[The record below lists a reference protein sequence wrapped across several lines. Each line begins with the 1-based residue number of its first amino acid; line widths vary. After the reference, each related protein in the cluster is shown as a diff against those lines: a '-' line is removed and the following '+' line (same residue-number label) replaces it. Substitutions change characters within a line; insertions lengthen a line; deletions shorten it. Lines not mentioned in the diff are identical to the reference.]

1 MAPLILLSAF
11 FSYHEVGCSHMSLLH
26 RSRELLRYAGLDVS
40 RFPNPASVEAR
51 RVAILKAN
59 NVDLVLDVGAS
70 SGRYGLELRRH
81 GYVGDILSFE
91 PQPSPYERLAKRCSS
106 DEKWTARQEA
116 VGRSTD
122 PIDLNISANGDSS
135 SVLPMLQA
143 HVDAAPE
150 SHYVAVRAVNQ
161 TTISL
166 ILPSLSCDRP
176 FLKMDVQ
183 GYERAVIE
191 GASLVIDRLVGIQ
204 MEMSLEP
211 LYQEQMLYQE
221 ALQLMEDHGFVLWSI
236 EPGFSHPSSGRL
248 LQMDGLFMRME

>member
-11 FSYHEVGCSHMSLLH
+11 FIYHEVGCSHMSLLH

-143 HVDAAPE
+143 HVEAAQE

-161 TTISL
+161 TTTS
-166 ILPSLSCDRP
+166 
-176 FLKMDVQ
+176 
-183 GYERAVIE
+183 
-191 GASLVIDRLVGIQ
+191 
-204 MEMSLEP
+204 
-211 LYQEQMLYQE
+211 
-221 ALQLMEDHGFVLWSI
+221 
-236 EPGFSHPSSGRL
+236 
-248 LQMDGLFMRME
+248 